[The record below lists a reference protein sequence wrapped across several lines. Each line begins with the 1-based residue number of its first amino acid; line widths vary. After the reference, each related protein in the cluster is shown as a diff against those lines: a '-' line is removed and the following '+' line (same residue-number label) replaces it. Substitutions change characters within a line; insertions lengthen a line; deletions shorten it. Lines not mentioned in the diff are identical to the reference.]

1 MNKLSFPFQLFIV
14 TVAALA
20 IGTAVVLS
28 PRISW
33 DNWQEMLLFFAVIVV
48 AFSVRVPDPRGGAV
62 TPTTVLSYLIVYL
75 LNPPTALLVAGVGRT
90 LGYVISKGWVP
101 WRAVF
106 NGSQIAISVAI
117 GSVVFRVLRPESSHI
132 ELSSAYLALVIAP
145 LAHQVA
151 NNFFVAYGISQ
162 VRGARLLSE
171 WSTGVRS
178 LFLPNLLHIPTA
190 IFLAIWYER
199 VRHIAI
205 LAYLLLLPFQWRALE
220 LYLKRREVYA
230 QIVTSLVVATDVNFP
245 SGRGHAR
252 RVADLAVAI
261 ARELRLNE
269 ASLES
274 IQFAALLH
282 DVGMIGKDEL
292 LERAHIGSEETEGL
306 RDHVRVGA
314 EIAKELHR
322 KEIVSLILHHH
333 ERYDG
338 TGYPGGIRGEAIPL
352 GARVIAL
359 VETEDSMARGIF
371 PYTTPS
377 SDAEIRSH
385 IAAERGRGFDPDVV
399 DAFLR
404 LLDRGAVSIVETN
417 APLDEPASAGQ
428 LGESPA
434 TC

>member
-1 MNKLSFPFQLFIV
+1 M
-14 TVAALA
+14 AALA

-28 PRISW
+28 SEVSW
-33 DNWQEMLLFFAVIVV
+33 GNWQEILLFFAVVVV

-62 TPTTVLSYLIVYL
+62 TPTTVLSYLVVYI

-90 LGYVISKGWVP
+90 LGYVISRGWVP

-117 GSVVFRVLRPESSHI
+117 GSVVFRLLRPVSTHI
-132 ELSSAYLALVIAP
+132 ELSTAYLALILAP

-151 NNFFVAYGISQ
+151 NNFFVAYGMSQ
-162 VRGARLLSE
+162 VKKTRLQSE
-171 WSTGVRS
+171 WLSGVRG
-178 LFLPNLLHIPTA
+178 LFLPNLIHIPTA

-199 VRHIAI
+199 VRHVAI
-205 LAYLLLLPFQWRALE
+205 LAYLVLLPFQARALD

-230 QIVTSLVVATDVNFP
+230 QIVTSLVVATDFNFP

-252 RVADLAVAI
+252 RVAQLAVAL
-261 ARELRLNE
+261 ASELRMNE

-274 IQFAALLH
+274 VQFAALLH

-292 LERAHIGSEETEGL
+292 LERAHIGPEEEEGL

-333 ERYDG
+333 ERFDG
-338 TGYPGGIRGEAIPL
+338 TGYPDRIRGEEIPI

-359 VETEDSMARGIF
+359 AEMEDSMARGIF
-371 PYTTPS
+371 PYTAPA
-377 SDAEIRSH
+377 SDAEIRSQ
-385 IAAERGRGFDPDVV
+385 IVAERGRGLDPDVV
-399 DAFLR
+399 DAFLE
-404 LLDRGAVSIVETN
+404 LLERSAIAITENSRPDRASGAQPGG
-417 APLDEPASAGQ
+417 AP
-428 LGESPA
+428 
-434 TC
+434 TT

>member
-1 MNKLSFPFQLFIV
+1 LLSVWFLFAKKPMMKLSFPFQLFIV
-14 TVAALA
+14 TVAAIA

-28 PRISW
+28 VQVSW
-33 DNWQEMLLFFAVIVV
+33 GNWQEMALFFAVIVV

-62 TPTTVLSYLIVYL
+62 TPTTVLSYLVVYL

-117 GSVVFRVLRPESSHI
+117 GSLVFRLLRPESSHI
-132 ELSSAYLALVIAP
+132 ELSSAYLALVMAP

-162 VRGARLLSE
+162 VRGTRLIRE
-171 WSTGVRS
+171 WASGVQG

-199 VRHIAI
+199 VRQTAI
-205 LAYLLLLPFQWRALE
+205 LAYLILLPFQSRALD

-230 QIVTSLVVATDVNFP
+230 QIVTSLVLATDVNFP

-252 RVADLAVAI
+252 RVAELSVAI
-261 ARELRLNE
+261 GREMGFSE
-269 ASLES
+269 TSLES

-292 LERAHIGSEETEGL
+292 LERAHIGPDEAEGL

-314 EIAKELHR
+314 EIAKELQR
-322 KEIVSLILHHH
+322 KEIVNLILHHH

-338 TGYPGGIRGEAIPL
+338 TGYPAGSRGEAIPQ

-359 VETEDSMARGIF
+359 AETEDSMVRGLF
-371 PYTTPS
+371 PYTAPS
-377 SDAEIRSH
+377 SADEIREH
-385 IAAERGRGFDPDVV
+385 IVAERGRGFDPDVV
-399 DAFLR
+399 DAFIR
-404 LLDRGAVSIVETN
+404 LLEQGTLRIIET
-417 APLDEPASAGQ
+417 
-428 LGESPA
+428 
-434 TC
+434 

>member
-1 MNKLSFPFQLFIV
+1 MEKLSFPFQLFIV

-20 IGTAVVLS
+20 IGTVVVFS
-28 PRISW
+28 PQISW

-48 AFSVRVPDPRGGAV
+48 AFSVRIQDPRWGAV
-62 TPTTVLSYLIVYL
+62 TPTTVLSYLVVYL

-90 LGYVISKGWVP
+90 LGYVISRSWVP
-101 WRAVF
+101 WRALF

-117 GSVVFRVLRPESSHI
+117 GSIVFRVLHPESSQI
-132 ELSSAYLALVIAP
+132 ELSSAYLALVMAP

-162 VRGARLLSE
+162 VRRTPLIRE
-171 WSTGVRS
+171 WFSGVRT

-190 IFLAIWYER
+190 TFLAIWYER
-199 VRHIAI
+199 VRHFAI
-205 LAYLLLLPFQWRALE
+205 LAYLLLLPFQWRALR
-220 LYLKRREVYA
+220 LYLQRREVYA
-230 QIVTSLVVATDVNFP
+230 QIVDGLVRATDVNFP
-245 SGRGHAR
+245 LSAGHAQ

-261 ARELRLNE
+261 ARELRLSE

-292 LERAHIGSEETEGL
+292 LEKSVIGPEEEEGL

-314 EIAKELHR
+314 EIAKELRR
-322 KEIVSLILHHH
+322 KEIVSLILYHH

-338 TGYPGGIRGEAIPL
+338 TGYLAGISGEAIPL

-359 VETEDSMARGIF
+359 AETEDSMARGIF
-371 PYTTPS
+371 PYNAPV
-377 SDAEIRSH
+377 SDAEIRSR
-385 IAAERGRGFDPDVV
+385 IAVERGQAFDPEVV

-404 LLDRGAVSIVETN
+404 LLERGALSIADSHGHPDKP
-417 APLDEPASAGQ
+417 APGGQ
-428 LGESPA
+428 LGEAPA
-434 TC
+434 T